1 MTKGALFASSITLS
15 TNIYWRNRC
24 RVDQLSDLR
33 PMAVNSRLW
42 GTARPRLSRRQANS
56 AS

>member
-15 TNIYWRNRC
+15 TNMYWLNRC

-33 PMAVNSRLW
+33 PITVTNRL
-42 GTARPRLSRRQANS
+42 
-56 AS
+56 